1 MRSASDANLD
11 RRVAAQQLLA
21 QHRTRVEE
29 ARSAVQIRSGNLVAT
44 AKLLS
49 QLGPE
54 PSFDEL
60 MTFYAEFFKDVR
72 EGIED
77 AKEQAAQEAKAAA
90 AATSLT
96 DITATPPEKT
106 AN

>member
-1 MRSASDANLD
+1 
-11 RRVAAQQLLA
+11 
-21 QHRTRVEE
+21 
-29 ARSAVQIRSGNLVAT
+29 
-44 AKLLS
+44 
-49 QLGPE
+49 
-54 PSFDEL
+54 